1 VKWRET
7 VGDALWLLIEVFR
20 DLARSPE
27 KDSHLAVNL
36 SQAIEQ
42 LERLYTSP
50 TSRAEKMAAFSEMI
64 ADELYDRL
72 TDLNTWLRQIANR
85 LQFSFP
91 KENETDWE
99 LVKDNMVAAYE
110 DILDAADHV
119 SSLLDD
125 LSWYVVSDEENNDQ

>member
-1 VKWRET
+1 M
-7 VGDALWLLIEVFR
+7 
-20 DLARSPE
+20 
-27 KDSHLAVNL
+27 
-36 SQAIEQ
+36 
-42 LERLYTSP
+42 SP
-50 TSRAEKMAAFSEMI
+50 TTRAEKMAAFSEMI

-85 LQFSFP
+85 LQLSFP

-99 LVKDNMVAAYE
+99 LVKDNIVAAYE

-125 LSWYVVSDEENNDQ
+125 LSWYVISNEENNDQ